1 VRLTQAKLAGFKS
14 FVDPTSIPVPGQL
27 VAVVGP
33 NGCGKSNV
41 IDAVRWVLG
50 ESSARQLRGESMQD
64 VIFNGSDQ
72 RKPVS
77 RAAVELLF
85 DNSLGRAAGQWSQ
98 YAEISIKRV
107 LTRQGESSYYINNI
121 QCRRRDIADLFL
133 GTGVGTRGY
142 AVIEQGMI
150 SRIIEARPEELR
162 VFLEEAAG
170 VSKYKERRK
179 ETESRIR
186 DTRDNLLR
194 VDDIRRELEG
204 QLEKLAAQAEVAS
217 SYQQLQGQL
226 AHTQNLLALLR
237 QQDAEREQQK
247 LERDIAAN
255 VNQLESAL
263 AGLRELEMQIEAQRG
278 QHFAATDQ
286 LQRQQGELYEA
297 NAEVARLEQQQLH
310 LQDSRNRINHALTQ
324 HRQQSQQLQQQL
336 DHNSSQQQHWQM
348 QQQQASERSQQGQQA
363 LEQAAQVLP
372 QLEQAHRELQQASHG
387 LQQQLADSLQ
397 ARERVRANRQ
407 HALRLQQ
414 QLEQRCQR
422 LQQEQASLGQ
432 VDAAALEELQWQL
445 EDLQQQKLELEQQQ
459 SEQQVALPQLEQTRR
474 DASQQAQSLQQQVLR
489 LEAQQAALQQLQ
501 QRTGH
506 GQHLRAWLAQHGLH
520 QHMPLWQQL
529 QVQAGWETAV
539 EAVLRDMLQALPEPA
554 DLAPLLADA
563 VPARLG
569 LYSQQA
575 CEGSADLFGERDEVQ
590 GARRAESETY
600 HEDRRAFEHRATQQF
615 ARVANKP
622 ASSEPIAERAAA
634 GLQPLLDKLS
644 SESTAIMA
652 AVASLLQQVY
662 VCDDITALPALRQQ
676 LPPGARLVSRDGH
689 LASRNTLQLFAPDS
703 EQHGTLARQREL
715 EQLAQDIALLQTQLD
730 SARETLQQAEQALA
744 QHQAHVTET
753 RQQLDQLN
761 REQHQQQLQW
771 LKQQQALEQWQRR
784 GQQISDELAELTQ
797 QLQQELEVRGE
808 AEYAEAELDQQIDAL
823 QQQRQQAQQAQ
834 HSSETA
840 LEQARQ
846 AQRNLDRD
854 AREAEFQLRTAQA
867 RLHELQQLAISHAER
882 QQQLQQQQ
890 EELLLELEN
899 LAAGG
904 QDDALQAALLRRSE
918 REQQLNQARDA
929 LGHLTNLLR
938 ESEAGKLRLEQGLD
952 PLRDGIGQ
960 LRLKAQEARL
970 ASERYAQELSD
981 NAADLPAL
989 LPLLGNARAGSLQ
1002 AQIGSLTQQ
1011 IEALGAVNLAAMQ
1024 ELNESSQRKL
1034 YLDSQA
1040 DDLNQAMDML
1050 ESAIRKIDKESSE
1063 LLQSTF
1069 DQVNASMSELFP
1081 LLFGGGQARL
1091 VMTGET
1097 ILDAGIQVIAQPPGK
1112 KNSSIHLLS
1121 GGEKALTALS
1131 LVFALFQLNPAPFC
1145 LLDEVDAP
1153 LDDANTGRFCEMVK
1167 RMSAHT
1173 QFLYISHNKITM
1185 EMADQLIG
1193 ITMQEKGV
1201 SRVVAVDIEQALTMR
1216 ETVQI

>member
-1 VRLTQAKLAGFKS
+1 MRLTQAKLAGFKS
-14 FVDPTSIPVPGQL
+14 FVEPTSIPVPGQL

-77 RAAVELLF
+77 RASVELLF

-217 SYQQLQGQL
+217 RYQQLQGQL

-569 LYSQQA
+569 LYSQQG
-575 CEGSADLFGERDEVQ
+575 C
-590 GARRAESETY
+590 
-600 HEDRRAFEHRATQQF
+600 
-615 ARVANKP
+615 
-622 ASSEPIAERAAA
+622 EPIAELPAA

-753 RQQLDQLN
+753 RQHLDQHN

-784 GQQISDELAELTQ
+784 GQQISDELAELAQ

-981 NAADLPAL
+981 NGADIPTL
-989 LPLLGNARAGSLQ
+989 LPLLGNARASSLQ

-1024 ELNESSQRKL
+1024 ELNESSERKL